1 MAEELTAPD
10 RTPRAPTGAP
20 PGGQERHM
28 PPTAWDDLVAAYTV
42 LALRRDEGS
51 NFVADL
57 LDLLTTYAGN
67 RQDRLQRVVELR
79 TEAATLLGLTED
91 ALADL
96 ERAITALES
105 GETTRRG
112 ETGQGCHSALPATT
126 R

>member
-1 MAEELTAPD
+1 MADEPTGPD

-20 PGGQERHM
+20 PDRERRL

-42 LALRRDEGS
+42 LAQLRDEGS
-51 NFVADL
+51 NFVADV

-79 TEAATLLGLTED
+79 TEAATLLGQTED

-96 ERAITALES
+96 ERAIAALEPD
-105 GETTRRG
+105 EPDVPA
-112 ETGQGCHSALPATT
+112 GQEEE